1 MKTKKTEQTGRSELA
16 SEWIYGLNP
25 VLEAL
30 KAGRTIKKIFLSSNR
45 HDKIEGIKKEAGL
58 RKIPVKIAEPF
69 FFDQQFSKGHQGIAA
84 EVAVKG
90 YISLDELLSIPSA
103 RKELPLFVILDCIED
118 PRNLGA
124 ILRVADAAGV
134 HGIIIQSHRSA
145 GLGAEVSKVSAGAV
159 EYVPVCM
166 VTNIKHAIHELKD
179 KEITIIG
186 AEATGE
192 NSVWDIDL
200 SVPVALVIGSE
211 GKGLRKTV
219 GSLCDLLVNIPMLGK
234 INSLNVSVA
243 TGILAFEIMRQRI
256 RKSKNLKEIL

>member
-1 MKTKKTEQTGRSELA
+1 LA

-25 VLEAL
+25 VIEAL
-30 KAGRTIKKIFLSSNR
+30 KAGRDIKKIFLSSNR
-45 HDKIEGIKKEAGL
+45 HEKIEGIKKEAGL
-58 RKIPVKIAEPF
+58 RKIPLKIADPF

-90 YISLDELLSIPSA
+90 YISLDELLNIPAA
-103 RKELPLFVILDCIED
+103 RKEPPLFVILDCIED

-124 ILRVADAAGV
+124 ILRVADAAGI

-166 VTNIKHAIHELKD
+166 VTNIKHAIHELKE

-186 AEATGE
+186 AEAAGE
-192 NSVWDIDL
+192 NSIWDIDL
-200 SVPVALVIGSE
+200 SMPVALVIGSE

-219 GSLCDLLVNIPMLGK
+219 GSLCDLLANIPMLGK

-243 TGILAFEIMRQRI
+243 TGILAFEIMRQRM
-256 RKSKNLKEIL
+256 RKSKHLKDIF